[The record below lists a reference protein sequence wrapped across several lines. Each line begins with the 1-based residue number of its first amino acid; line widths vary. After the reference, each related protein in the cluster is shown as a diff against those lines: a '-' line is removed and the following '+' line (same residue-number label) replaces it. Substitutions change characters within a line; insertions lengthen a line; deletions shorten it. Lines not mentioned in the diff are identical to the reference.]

1 LNHIFIYKKK
11 KKNPELTNKFIYN
24 SFFFSQFA
32 YVPIFCFQNKIED
45 FQVVPMLFLALVS
58 APTVEL
64 GDTVVV
70 RVITDG
76 KKWWLMDSYIWKGV
90 LTNSSWWQS
99 GAC

>member
-1 LNHIFIYKKK
+1 
-11 KKNPELTNKFIYN
+11 
-24 SFFFSQFA
+24 
-32 YVPIFCFQNKIED
+32 
-45 FQVVPMLFLALVS
+45 MLFLALVS
-58 APTVEL
+58 APTVEM
-64 GDTVVV
+64 GDTLVV